1 MPSPSS
7 SLATLRPD
15 LASFLEFDLESE
27 RAGFIASQVLPV
39 IDVASQAGN
48 FGKIPLEQLL
58 QQRDTLRAPGSG
70 YSRGKF
76 TFLPATYVALEN
88 GTEEVVDDREAKMYA
103 EYFDAEQVATMRA
116 FSFVL
121 RNAEQRVADL
131 LFNATTWAGAALTTA
146 VGNEW
151 DKNHV
156 ADATPI
162 ADVEA
167 AVQKVYDGSGLW
179 PNALIINRKVFR
191 ALRNIDDIVERINS
205 EGAGNASKPSDITAA
220 MLAQVFDLDFVI
232 VAGSSKNTANEGQAA
247 TPGQIWSDEYA
258 MVAKIAT
265 SNDMREPCLGRTFH
279 WAEDG
284 SSIGGA
290 VESYREEAVRGEV
303 IRVRHD
309 TAELVLYK
317 EAAHLLSNITSP

>member
-39 IDVASQAGN
+39 VDVASQAGN

-103 EYFDAEQVATMRA
+103 EYFDAEQVSTMRA

-131 LFNATTWAGAALTTA
+131 LFNATTWAGAALTTG

-151 DKNHV
+151 DKNHI

-191 ALRNIDDIVERINS
+191 ALRNLDDIVERINS

-220 MLAQVFDLDFVI
+220 MLAQVFDLEFVI

-284 SSIGGA
+284 SSIGGT

-317 EAAHLLSNITSP
+317 EAAHLLSNITTA

>member
-1 MPSPSS
+1 MPSPTS
-7 SLATLRPD
+7 SLATQRPD
-15 LASFLEFDLESE
+15 LATFLEFDLESE
-27 RAGFIASQVLPV
+27 RAGFIATQVLPV
-39 IDVASQAGN
+39 MSVASQAGN
-48 FGKIPLEQLL
+48 FGIIPLEQLL
-58 QQRDTLRAPGSG
+58 QQRETRRAPGAG
-70 YSRGKF
+70 YARGNW
-76 TFLPATYVALEN
+76 TFDKSTYA
-88 GTEEVVDDREAKMYA
+88 TEEHGAEEPVDDREAKMYA
-103 EYFDAEQVATMRA
+103 EYFDAEQVSTMRA
-116 FSFVL
+116 FSSVL
-121 RNAEQRVADL
+121 RNAEQRVADSV
-131 LFNATTWAGAALTTA
+131 FNATTWTGAALTTA

-151 DKNHV
+151 DKNHI

-220 MLAQVFDLDFVI
+220 MLAQVFDLKYVI

-258 MVAKIAT
+258 MVAKIAE
-265 SNDMREPCLGRTFH
+265 SNDMKEPCLGRTFH

-284 SSIGGA
+284 SSIGGT

-317 EAAHLLSNITSP
+317 EAAHLLSNITTA

>member
-39 IDVASQAGN
+39 VDVASQAGN
-48 FGKIPLEQLL
+48 FGKIPLEELL

-103 EYFDAEQVATMRA
+103 EYFDAEQVSTMRA

-131 LFNATTWAGAALTTA
+131 LFNATTWAGPALTTS

-156 ADATPI
+156 TDATPI

-191 ALRNIDDIVERINS
+191 ALRNIDEIVERINS

-220 MLAQVFDLDFVI
+220 MLAQVFDLKYVI

-258 MVAKIAT
+258 MVAKIAE
-265 SNDMREPCLGRTFH
+265 SNDMKEPCLGRTFH

-284 SSIGGA
+284 SSIGGT

-317 EAAHLLSNITSP
+317 EAAHLLSNITTP